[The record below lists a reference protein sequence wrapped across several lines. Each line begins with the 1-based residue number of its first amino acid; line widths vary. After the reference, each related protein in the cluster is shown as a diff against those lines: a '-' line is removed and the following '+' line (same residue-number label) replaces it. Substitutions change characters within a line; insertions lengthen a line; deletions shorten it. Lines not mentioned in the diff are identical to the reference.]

1 MKTMHFAT
9 VALFISSGLAYAAP
23 PMSHWGQ
30 PSDPVVKHITEIETL
45 WSDTN
50 CGPAPAKLGAAIAPD
65 FQGTS
70 SVGGVRY
77 DRSSALAPPG
87 SGRNCHLQQIKVHFF
102 SDSLAVVYG
111 NESYTANKKHGSES
125 KVCLAWT
132 DTWLK
137 RHDQWQI
144 VAAQDNDVRCK

>member
-9 VALFISSGLAYAAP
+9 AALLISSGIAYAAS

-30 PSDPVVKHITEIETL
+30 PTDPVVKHITEIETL

-50 CGPAPAKLGAAIAPD
+50 CGPAQAKLGAAIATD

-70 SVGGVRY
+70 SRGGVRY
-77 DRSSALAPPG
+77 DHSSALAPG

-102 SDSLAVVYG
+102 GDSLAVVYG
-111 NESYTANKKHGSES
+111 NEGYMSNKNDGSVREI
-125 KVCLAWT
+125 CLAWT

-137 RHDQWQI
+137 RNGEWKI
-144 VAAQDNDVRCK
+144 IAAQDNDVRCK

>member
-9 VALFISSGLAYAAP
+9 VALLIGSGLAYAAAP
-23 PMSHWGQ
+23 TSHWG
-30 PSDPVVKHITEIETL
+30 SSADPVVRQITEVETL

-50 CGPAPAKLGAAIAPD
+50 CGPAQAKLQAAVAPD

-70 SVGGVRY
+70 PLGMRY
-77 DRSSALAPPG
+77 NRSRALGAG
-87 SGRNCHLQQIKVHFF
+87 ANRDCHLQQIKVHLFG
-102 SDSLAVVYG
+102 DALAVVYG
-111 NESYTANKKHGSES
+111 NESYMDNKKNGSKS

>member
-1 MKTMHFAT
+1 MNTLRFVK
-9 VALFISSGLAYAAP
+9 VALLISSGLAYAAAP
-23 PMSHWGQ
+23 TSHWG
-30 PSDPVVKHITEIETL
+30 SSADPIVRHITEVETL

-50 CGPAPAKLGAAIAPD
+50 CGPAQAKLKAAVAPD

-70 SVGGVRY
+70 TRGMRY
-77 DRSSALAPPG
+77 DRSFALG
-87 SGRNCHLQQIKVHFF
+87 SGTNKDCHLQQLKVHFLG
-102 SDSLAVVYG
+102 DALAVVYG
-111 NESYTANKKHGSES
+111 NESYMANKKHGSES

-137 RHDQWQI
+137 RNEQWQI